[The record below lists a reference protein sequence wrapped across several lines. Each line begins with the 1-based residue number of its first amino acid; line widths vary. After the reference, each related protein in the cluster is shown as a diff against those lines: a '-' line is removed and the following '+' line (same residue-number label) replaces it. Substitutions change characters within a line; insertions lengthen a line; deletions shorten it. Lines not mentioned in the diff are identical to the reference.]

1 MRNNSAVP
9 AADTEVLHGA
19 ATADIAKKTGGFA
32 SGDIEVLDAVALSIK
47 GAFVG
52 FAANGLGIAD
62 RGPGSVFLIA
72 ADLAEIDIGDEDS
85 VGVAFAA
92 IDFVA
97 KFCECC
103 CAADLVRILRCA
115 SALQLTLF
123 AIH

>member
-1 MRNNSAVP
+1 MS
-9 AADTEVLHGA
+9 
-19 ATADIAKKTGGFA
+19 
-32 SGDIEVLDAVALSIK
+32 VALSIK
-47 GAFVG
+47 GAFVS
-52 FAANGLGIAD
+52 FAANGLDIAD

-85 VGVAFAA
+85 VGVAFAGVDA
-92 IDFVA
+92 LR